1 MLDPSSSEESDQER
15 PHAQEQMTRVSGKTH
30 MSRNVEQQRTP
41 MSSGDPQIG
50 AYSRNEQGAYAG
62 QSVAQNQGMLPAGS
76 AAGPVTNQRT
86 SGRADNRDARSLSPS
101 PSQVS
106 EKENEQERAEREEEL
121 RRKTIQ
127 IYVFV
132 MRCIAYPFNAKQ
144 PTDMVKRQTKMS
156 KTQLQ
161 TTKERFQSFL
171 RGELSISADEAFM
184 NAVQSYYESFLKSD
198 RVLSMVKGGF
208 CSATDFRDI
217 FKVGNIIN
225 CAIYYSK
232 KCSN

>member
-15 PHAQEQMTRVSGKTH
+15 GHQDDYRNQGKGH
-30 MSRNVEQQRTP
+30 MSKNVEQKRAQNTSGVNQTTGLGGYAGHNTTHQSTAMTGNAGGQVMNQR
-41 MSSGDPQIG
+41 SSGRGD
-50 AYSRNEQGAYAG
+50 
-62 QSVAQNQGMLPAGS
+62 M
-76 AAGPVTNQRT
+76 
-86 SGRADNRDARSLSPS
+86 RDARSLSPS
-101 PSQVS
+101 PSQAS

-171 RGELSISADEAFM
+171 RGELNITADEAFT
-184 NAVQSYYESFLKSD
+184 NTVQNYYESFLKND

-217 FKVGNIIN
+217 FKVSFCRNLN
-225 CAIYYSK
+225 
-232 KCSN
+232 NFLT